1 MTPVDVVVVGAG
13 NAALVAAL
21 AAHEAGARVLVL
33 EAASRGERGGNSRF
47 SGGIFRIAHHGLDD
61 LLPLLANKERH
72 DLSRVSVAPYPREQ
86 YREDLV
92 ATSGN
97 LSDGV
102 LIGELVDR
110 SYATVDWM
118 AKRGVAWEL
127 AVGKLVDPSK
137 LGPDEAYVLPPG
149 GALRAVHEGIGL
161 VECLFR
167 AIEGAGIEIWY
178 DAPAQSLLTTGS
190 TIEGVRVRRR
200 DKTSD
205 VRGKVVLASGGF
217 EANPEMRRRYL
228 GGGWDLVKV
237 RGTRFNMG
245 TMLRQALEIGA
256 QPAGHWG
263 GCHASPVDADAPAV
277 GDLAIT
283 DKTSRYSYP
292 YGILVNVEGD
302 RFIDEGENHVWL
314 TYAKTGAAIR
324 AQPRARAFQL
334 FDQKTLH
341 LLEPRYVTAT
351 PVEAGTIRELADR
364 LGIPARKLEQTV
376 AAYNA
381 SVPDGEFDP
390 FRLDG
395 LATDDTLSP
404 PKSNWAVPLDEPPFV
419 AYAVTCGITFTYGGL
434 KIDERAQVLDTE
446 GVPMPGLFAT
456 GEITGGFFF
465 HNYPA
470 GSGLM
475 RGAVFG
481 RIAGASAAA
490 ARTAAGAGAP
500 EASVDGAAFATVTD

>member
-1 MTPVDVVVVGAG
+1 
-13 NAALVAAL
+13 
-21 AAHEAGARVLVL
+21 
-33 EAASRGERGGNSRF
+33 
-47 SGGIFRIAHHGLDD
+47 
-61 LLPLLANKERH
+61 
-72 DLSRVSVAPYPREQ
+72 
-86 YREDLV
+86 
-92 ATSGN
+92 
-97 LSDGV
+97 
-102 LIGELVDR
+102 
-110 SYATVDWM
+110 
-118 AKRGVAWEL
+118 
-127 AVGKLVDPSK
+127 
-137 LGPDEAYVLPPG
+137 
-149 GALRAVHEGIGL
+149 
-161 VECLFR
+161 
-167 AIEGAGIEIWY
+167 
-178 DAPAQSLLTTGS
+178 
-190 TIEGVRVRRR
+190 
-200 DKTSD
+200 
-205 VRGKVVLASGGF
+205 
-217 EANPEMRRRYL
+217 
-228 GGGWDLVKV
+228 
-237 RGTRFNMG
+237 MG

-481 RIAGASAAA
+481 RIAGESAAA
-490 ARTAAGAGAP
+490 ATAVGAGARGV
-500 EASVDGAAFATVTD
+500 AADGAAVATLTE